1 MFFSKLVKDSF
12 HNFTNKKIIRSYK
25 TNKNINLDK
34 LIRNKKI
41 KSHELYKIE
50 DIEILL
56 QEKHHDVSQTY
67 PTINNTNQIVD
78 VKNIPVF
85 KKSENKYNILNKTAL
100 HFGDFSYLS
109 GDAIVNGTN
118 KIFEL
123 TKDGMGY
130 DCSSNFLKACGNKLF
145 DEIKII
151 REKNIGKNI
160 LITKGYN
167 SSYKYIIHV
176 IEPYYNQTSKLKK
189 CYEDAL
195 LIAKENDIKTIVFP
209 LIGSGISL
217 FKKYDVV
224 VCCLEGIY
232 EFIKHKENFNFI
244 DKIVISTNMDSYWIL
259 LRDSI
264 PLYLN
269 ENTS

>member
-100 HFGDFSYLS
+100 HFGGIINLY
-109 GDAIVNGTN
+109 
-118 KIFEL
+118 
-123 TKDGMGY
+123 
-130 DCSSNFLKACGNKLF
+130 SNTHTHKK
-145 DEIKII
+145 K
-151 REKNIGKNI
+151 KNN
-160 LITKGYN
+160 N
-167 SSYKYIIHV
+167 
-176 IEPYYNQTSKLKK
+176 
-189 CYEDAL
+189 
-195 LIAKENDIKTIVFP
+195 
-209 LIGSGISL
+209 
-217 FKKYDVV
+217 
-224 VCCLEGIY
+224 
-232 EFIKHKENFNFI
+232 
-244 DKIVISTNMDSYWIL
+244 
-259 LRDSI
+259 
-264 PLYLN
+264 
-269 ENTS
+269 

>member
-1 MFFSKLVKDSF
+1 MFFSKLVKESL
-12 HNFTNKKIIRSYK
+12 HNFTNNKIIRSYK

-67 PTINNTNQIVD
+67 PTINNVNQIVD

-85 KKSENKYNILNKTAL
+85 KKSEN
-100 HFGDFSYLS
+100 H

-130 DCSSNFLKACGNKLF
+130 DCSSNFLKTCGNKLY

-160 LITKGYN
+160 LVTKGYN

-176 IEPYYNQTSKLKK
+176 IEPYYNQINELKK
-189 CYEDAL
+189 CYKDAL

-244 DKIVISTNMDSYWIL
+244 EKIVISTNVDSYWML

-269 ENTS
+269 ENIS